1 MQSQDLAEV
10 LAMLGLKQVAMLVL
24 KGEIEEEFRALDAKL
39 AALLGNPSLAQE
51 EDLLTAAERRDHTR
65 SFLEGDIV
73 SSKHDQA
80 IGRRAGCCGCRR
92 ASS

>member
-39 AALLGNPSLAQE
+39 PPPRQPLPCAGG
-51 EDLLTAAERRDHTR
+51 R
-65 SFLEGDIV
+65 SVDRG
-73 SSKHDQA
+73 
-80 IGRRAGCCGCRR
+80 
-92 ASS
+92 